1 MASRHPPTVFRLGRA
16 VVSCVVTDERRPPV
30 SGSGSLW
37 RPSTQGTTLGRRT
50 LLQGGIGGLGIVA
63 GAALLGACSDVKN
76 TTDDVDPGPAETLTP
91 LFPRDIAYLAAGV
104 PSRLVYTIT
113 DAEGVPALTIPE
125 PFDFTV
131 ELDGE
136 PIGPATVVAP
146 HSDGVPRPY
155 LPLDVT
161 FPKPGLYDINAT
173 HGDVRLNSQVM
184 VSDPSEVQSPLVGSV
199 LPPASTPTLTTS
211 FEVDPICTLVPTC
224 PFHEH
229 DLTTVLGTG
238 QPVVVLLASPAYCRT
253 SACGPILEIL
263 IEEAAALP
271 DNVIVIHSE
280 VYKNPKA
287 VKDLNDAALA
297 PLPEV
302 YKMGFEPSLF
312 VADATNVIVARGDI
326 VVDRGEMAQ
335 MLALAK

>member
-1 MASRHPPTVFRLGRA
+1 M
-16 VVSCVVTDERRPPV
+16 TDERRPPV

-37 RPSTQGTTLGRRT
+37 RPAAPPTTFGRRR
-50 LLQGGIGGLGIVA
+50 LLPGGVGGLGVFA
-63 GAALLGACSDVKN
+63 GAALLGACSEVKDS
-76 TTDDVDPGPAETLTP
+76 TDQVSPGPDETLTA

-113 DAEGVPALTIPE
+113 DAEGVPAMTIAE
-125 PFDFTV
+125 PLEFTF

-136 PIGPATVVAP
+136 AIGSPTVVAP

-155 LPLDVT
+155 LPLDLT

-173 HGDVRLNSQVM
+173 RGDVRLNSQVM
-184 VSDPSEVQSPLVGSV
+184 VSEASKVQNPLIGSV
-199 LPPASTPTLTTS
+199 LPPASTPTLTAS
-211 FEVDPICTLVPTC
+211 FDVDPICTRVPTC
-224 PFHEH
+224 PFHDE

-238 QPVVVLLASPAYCRT
+238 RPVVVLLASPAYCRT
-253 SACGPILEIL
+253 SACGPILDVL

-271 DNVIVIHSE
+271 DNVVVIHSE
-280 VYKNPKA
+280 VYKNPKD
-287 VKDLNDAALA
+287 VSDLNDATLA
-297 PLPEV
+297 PLPET
-302 YKMGFEPSLF
+302 YRMGFEPSLF
-312 VADATNVIVARGDI
+312 VTDASNLLVARGDI